1 MILPDHAIIAEVDN
15 GRLVID
21 PWDPA
26 LVQPASVDVLL
37 GDTFIDQDIPGTGK
51 FPLLLYPGRFILAS
65 TVEYFE
71 IPDDLVGRLE
81 GKSSLGR
88 LGLSI
93 HATAGFVDPGFRGQ
107 LTLELSNVSSR
118 PIQLTAGMKIAQMSF
133 HRLESACRKP
143 YGHPDL
149 GSKYQGQTGPT
160 VSRTRR

>member
-21 PWDPA
+21 PWDPN

-37 GDTFIDQDIPGTGK
+37 GDTFIDQDIPGTEK

-93 HATAGFVDPGFRGQ
+93 HATAGFVDPGFRG
-107 LTLELSNVSSR
+107 S
-118 PIQLTAGMKIAQMSF
+118 
-133 HRLESACRKP
+133 
-143 YGHPDL
+143 
-149 GSKYQGQTGPT
+149 
-160 VSRTRR
+160 